1 MSDRLIS
8 VNPATGK
15 VLAEYDIYDEKKVAS
30 AIKQSEKAFAAWKEY
45 SLKERGVVMKKIA
58 AQLRNDKHK
67 LAELATQEM
76 GKPIAQSLAEVEKC
90 AFTFEYY
97 AKEGPAFLKDE
108 IVKTDARKSYVSFQP
123 LGIVLA
129 IMPWNFPYWQVLR
142 AMAPAVMAGNVMLLK
157 HASNI
162 PGCALAIEKVMKDA
176 GAPKGLF
183 QTLLLPS
190 SRVEALIENSAIAAI
205 TFTGST
211 VAGSKVAQTAAKH
224 IKKQVLELGG
234 SDPYIILKDTDM
246 KLAVKT
252 CVDGRLVNSGQSCV
266 AAKRFIVEK
275 SVQKEFVEQFVKLM
289 QDAKHG
295 DPMDMDNKIG
305 PMARH
310 DLRDQLHQQV
320 LKSIAMGAK
329 LLCGGYIPDS
339 KGAYYPPTVLTNVKK
354 GMPAYDEELFGPVAA
369 IITAKDE
376 QDAIRLANDSMYGL
390 GAGIFSKNR
399 TKAEKI
405 AATQLQAG
413 NCFVN
418 SFVHSDPRLP
428 FGGTKQSGSGRELS
442 IFGIREF
449 VNIKTVFIN

>member
-1 MSDRLIS
+1 MPDRLTS

-15 VLAEYDIYDEKKVAS
+15 VLAEYDIYDEKKVSNALRV
-30 AIKQSEKAFAAWKEY
+30 AEKAFDQWKEF
-45 SLKERGVVMKKIA
+45 SLKERAVVMKKIA
-58 AQLRNDKHK
+58 AQLRKDKQK
-67 LAELATQEM
+67 LAELATREM
-76 GKPIAQSLAEVEKC
+76 GKPIVQSLAEVEKC
-90 AFTFEYY
+90 AYTFEYY
-97 AKEGPAFLKDE
+97 AKEGVRFLKDE
-108 IVKTDARKSYVSFQP
+108 LVKTDARKSYVSFQP
-123 LGIVLA
+123 LGVVLA
-129 IMPWNFPYWQVLR
+129 IMPWNFPYWQVFR
-142 AMAPAVMAGNVMLLK
+142 AMAPAIMAGNAMLLK
-157 HASNI
+157 HASNVS
-162 PGCALAIEKVMKDA
+162 GCALAIEKVMKDA

-190 SRVEALIENSAIAAI
+190 SRVEGLIEQPAVAAI

-211 VAGSKVAQTAAKH
+211 LAGSKVAQTAAKY

-234 SDPYIILKDTDM
+234 SDPYIILKDADM
-246 KLAVKT
+246 KIAVKT
-252 CVDGRLVNSGQSCV
+252 CVGGRLVNSGQSCV
-266 AAKRFIVEK
+266 AAKRFIIEK
-275 SVQKEFVEQFVKLM
+275 TVQKEFEKHFVAQM
-289 QDAKHG
+289 QDAKYG

-320 LKSIAMGAK
+320 LKSVGMGAK
-329 LLCGGYIPDS
+329 LLCGGYIPDNE
-339 KGAYYPPTVLTNVKK
+339 GAYYPPTVLTNVKK

-376 QDAIRLANDSMYGL
+376 KDAVRLANDSIYGL

-399 TKAEKI
+399 TRAEKI
-405 AATQLQAG
+405 AATQLVAG

-418 SFVHSDPRLP
+418 AFVHSDPRLP
-428 FGGTKQSGSGRELS
+428 FGGAKQSGYGRELS